1 MQINEVQNPN
11 DIKQLKPI
19 KERQDIFIPDIT
31 DENIPRRNGFIWV
44 LAGSGGSGKTSLM
57 LSMFKSK
64 NYFRNKFHNIY
75 YICPEC
81 SMDSVKEH
89 PFASHD
95 KVYNDLN
102 VETLD
107 MIYNQLIDDKPVE
120 KKTKKINKK
129 TNFDDD
135 TIQNSDEYK
144 EPEIE
149 YSCLII
155 DDFADQLK
163 NKFIQNYLKRF
174 LVKTR
179 HLKCAV
185 IFTLQSYYLF
195 PKLLRKMIHYA
206 TIFAPRN
213 IEERI
218 SIGNELINLNKD
230 DTLKLFDYVF
240 DKPYNHLSIDTVDNK
255 IYKNFNLLN
264 ITK

>member
-89 PFASHD
+89 PFATHD

-107 MIYNQLIDDKPVE
+107 MIYNQLIDNKPVE

-129 TNFDDD
+129 SNFDDD

-144 EPEIE
+144 EHEIE

>member
-89 PFASHD
+89 PFATHD

-144 EPEIE
+144 EHEIE

>member
-89 PFASHD
+89 PFATHD

-107 MIYNQLIDDKPVE
+107 MIYNQLIDNKPVE

-129 TNFDDD
+129 SNFDDD

-144 EPEIE
+144 EHEIE
-149 YSCLII
+149 YSCLVV

>member
-19 KERQDIFIPDIT
+19 KEKQDIFIPDIADT
-31 DENIPRRNGFIWV
+31 NIPRRNGSIWV
-44 LAGSGGSGKTSLM
+44 LSGSGGSGKTSLM

-64 NYFRNKFHNIY
+64 NYYRGKFHNIH
-75 YICPEC
+75 YICPPC
-81 SMDSVKEH
+81 SMDSVQNH
-89 PFASHD
+89 PFANHD
-95 KVYNDLN
+95 KVYNDLTI
-102 VETLD
+102 EILD
-107 MIYNQLIDDKPVE
+107 NIYNQLVDDKPVE
-120 KKTKKINKK
+120 KKSKSKKKSK
-129 TNFDDD
+129 YADDVE
-135 TIQNSDEYK
+135 SEDEK
-144 EPEIE
+144 EIENEIE
-149 YSCLII
+149 YSCLIV
-155 DDFADQLK
+155 DDFADRLK
-163 NKFIQNYLKRF
+163 QKDIQNYLKKF

-218 SIGNELINLNKD
+218 SIGKELVNMNQD

-240 DKPYNHLSIDTVDNK
+240 DAPYNHMSLDTVDNK
-255 IYKNFNLLN
+255 IYKNFNLLE
-264 ITK
+264 IKK

>member
-89 PFASHD
+89 PFATHD

-107 MIYNQLIDDKPVE
+107 MIYNQLIDNKPVE

-144 EPEIE
+144 EHEIE